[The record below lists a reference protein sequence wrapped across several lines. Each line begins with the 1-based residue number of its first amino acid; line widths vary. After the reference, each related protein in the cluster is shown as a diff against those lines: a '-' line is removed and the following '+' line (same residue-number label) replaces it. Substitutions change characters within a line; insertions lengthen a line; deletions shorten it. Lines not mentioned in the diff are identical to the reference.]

1 MFNMHCGV
9 PVVVSLGGIKPGG
22 RAPTQEARLRS
33 FSMPH
38 VTLEAKVSELPTPT
52 FWISHLKVNTITFFS
67 PICGNMPSKTIVS
80 ILGFLGPDS
89 FKEVI
94 WGMT

>member
-9 PVVVSLGGIKPGG
+9 PGVVSLGGIKPGG
-22 RAPTQEARLRS
+22 PPTQEAGLGS

-52 FWISHLKVNTITFFS
+52 FWISHLKVNNITFFS
-67 PICGNMPSKTIVS
+67 PICGNLPSKTIVP

-89 FKEVI
+89 LKKVN